1 MRMLMLQLQQGF
13 SIGTT
18 AAVSHALE
26 VLHLGSI
33 LEPNVNALDRDA
45 EVVHD
50 LPLQRLQIALRRL
63 VLRA

>member
-1 MRMLMLQLQQGF
+1 MRMLMLQLQSGF
-13 SIGTT
+13 SIGI